1 VDRNASS
8 RGLGVN
14 QNYARTCQGMAASV
28 GGVAG
33 AGLYPHRRAR
43 GLTTAETGPIKQP
56 QEAKLLTDY
65 YRSMLEGLFLP
76 LEEVVRD
83 TKHRTLAGKQVGLKI
98 DQEPWVF
105 LVTLG
110 TQPRRLTRQRGAI
123 VSVAAWRSSHTPQ
136 TSLTCVCRAALHT

>member
-1 VDRNASS
+1 
-8 RGLGVN
+8 
-14 QNYARTCQGMAASV
+14 MAASIGDV
-28 GGVAG
+28 PG
-33 AGLYPHRRAR
+33 ARLYLHPRAR
-43 GLTTAETGPIKQP
+43 ALTTTETGPIKQP
-56 QEAKLLTDY
+56 QEVKLLTDY

-105 LVTLG
+105 FVTLG

-136 TSLTCVCRAALHT
+136 TSRTCLCRAALHT